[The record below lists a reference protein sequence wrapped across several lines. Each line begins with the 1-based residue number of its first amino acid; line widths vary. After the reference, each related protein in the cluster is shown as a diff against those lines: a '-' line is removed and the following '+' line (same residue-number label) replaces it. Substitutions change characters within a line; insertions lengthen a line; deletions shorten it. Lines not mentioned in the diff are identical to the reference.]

1 MTTTTTTFRTELNRT
16 RRVRAVC
23 EEEIRALLDMQN
35 ALLRLLRLT
44 DEDVDGAYGIQ
55 VRDQIRRMME
65 RVDELNRTIE
75 DAKNVQRELL
85 ARVQES

>member
-1 MTTTTTTFRTELNRT
+1 MNTNTTFRTELNRT
-16 RRVRAVC
+16 WRIRRTC
-23 EEEIRALLDMQN
+23 QEEIRALVDMQN

-55 VRDQIRRMME
+55 VRDQIRRMAE
-65 RVDELNRTIE
+65 RVDELNRTEE
-75 DAKNVQRELL
+75 DARNVQRELL